1 MSEKVTELKVVKVTA
16 RGLARI
22 PDTKEGATFIVDS
35 WTQRRGAE
43 TPDMIIYHVRD
54 YRYAAKAWGEYCVWT
69 LAPGDYEE
77 VQL

>member
-35 WTQRRGAE
+35 WTQRWGTT

-54 YRYAAKAWGEYCVWT
+54 YRYAAKAWGDFCIWS

-77 VQL
+77 VKL